1 MKWAYC
7 VSSMGSRSYPFM
19 LLLVILHGLNVG
31 ASLDATRIICDIVVY
46 VYVMWLICEWH
57 MFA

>member
-7 VSSMGSRSYPFM
+7 VSSMGSRSYPIM

-31 ASLDATRIICDIVVY
+31 ASLDA
-46 VYVMWLICEWH
+46 M
-57 MFA
+57 